1 MEQDLTHNHLEEQG
15 VDPRMCEPWNPDS
28 KIAEKEPVCTR
39 CGRCCHFWAD
49 NKLHKCKHLIKLS
62 KETSLCRIYKHR
74 LGALLYENKR
84 TGIKVHCGTRGSLKA
99 NFKGCPYNVEG
110 QPTINVRY

>member
-1 MEQDLTHNHLEEQG
+1 MSE
-15 VDPRMCEPWNPDS
+15 
-28 KIAEKEPVCTR
+28 EPVCSR

-62 KETSLCRIYKHR
+62 KESSLCRIYKNR
-74 LGALLYENKR
+74 LGAIIYENKK
-84 TGIKVHCGTRGSLKA
+84 TGIKVKCTHRENLPA
-99 NFKGCPYNVEG
+99 NFKNCPYNKPE